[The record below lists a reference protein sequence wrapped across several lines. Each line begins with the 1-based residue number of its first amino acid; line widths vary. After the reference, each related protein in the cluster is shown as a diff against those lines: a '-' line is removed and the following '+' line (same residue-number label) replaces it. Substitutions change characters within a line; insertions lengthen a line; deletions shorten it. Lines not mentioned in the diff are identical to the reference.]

1 MKKKLILSSLLITII
16 PYFQAHA
23 KIKNIANE
31 THYRTAE
38 IDINLSYFNKK
49 KASIHVR
56 IPSQQAYGFNGKST
70 NAEQDEKV
78 NAVIDTFKLNIS
90 KIVSLGDDCAYEVG
104 GIEKFADAFEKSSE
118 YKNGE
123 LKKVKTEYWVFE
135 SNVFI
140 SCNKDLNNEII
151 YLSFDKYFK
160 DIDRISV
167 RLKSTKNRDFII
179 SNSNGNFKL

>member
-1 MKKKLILSSLLITII
+1 MKNKLILSTLLIATFSC
-16 PYFQAHA
+16 FQAQA
-23 KIKNIANE
+23 NTKNISNE

-38 IDINLSYFNKK
+38 VDVNLTYFNKK
-49 KASIHVR
+49 KVSLHIR

-78 NAVIDTFKLNIS
+78 NGVIDGFKLNIA
-90 KIVSLGDDCAYEVG
+90 KIVSFGNGCTYEVG

-135 SNVFI
+135 SNIFI
-140 SCNKDLNNEII
+140 SCNRDLNNQNI

-167 RLKSTKNRDFII
+167 RLNSDKKRDFII
-179 SNSNGNFKL
+179 SSPNGNFKL

>member
-1 MKKKLILSSLLITII
+1 MKNKLILSSLLITIL
-16 PYFQAHA
+16 PCFQAQA
-23 KIKNIANE
+23 KSKNIANE

-38 IDINLSYFNKK
+38 IDISLSYFNKK
-49 KASIHVR
+49 KATIHLR

-70 NAEQDEKV
+70 NTEQDEKV
-78 NAVIDTFKLNIS
+78 NGVIDDFKLNIS
-90 KIVSLGDDCAYEVG
+90 KIISLGDGCAYEIG

-123 LKKVKTEYWVFE
+123 LKNVKTEYWVFE
-135 SNVFI
+135 SNIFI
-140 SCNKDLNNEII
+140 SCNKDLNNKII

-167 RLKSTKNRDFII
+167 RLNSAKNRDFII
-179 SNSNGNFKL
+179 SKPSGNFKL